1 MDPITQFLGGF
12 ALLGI
17 PAVVLIPVLVEGAKR
32 LGLPARYAGLAAMLI
47 GMLVAALIGGV
58 EGWPAIR
65 SWPDAPAQP
74 RRLPWRSPGAAVPS
88 CPTRPPRP
96 AWSGRARPRAANR

>member
-32 LGLPARYAGLAAMLI
+32 LGLPARYAGLASLLI
-47 GMLVAALIGGV
+47 GMLVATLIGGV
-58 EGWPAIR
+58 EAWPVIT
-65 SWPDAPAQP
+65 
-74 RRLPWRSPGAAVPS
+74 PWVRVVLGGLLLGLASSGAYSQYMALRSP
-88 CPTRPPRP
+88 P
-96 AWSGRARPRAANR
+96 AG